1 MASGPPARA
10 RSMTAPVLVVHQG
23 LPRPRPSVIYQA
35 LPDGAILY
43 CAEQEL
49 YFGLNRVGACVWEH
63 LAPAC
68 ATLDELAR
76 AVSARFANCSVE
88 GVRRDAAQLIE
99 QLRDRALVV
108 TTPTA

>member
-1 MASGPPARA
+1 
-10 RSMTAPVLVVHQG
+10 MTAPVLVVHQG

-35 LPDGAILY
+35 LPDCGILY

-68 ATLDELAR
+68 ATLDDLAR
-76 AVSARFANCSVE
+76 AVAAQFANTSVE
-88 GVRRDAAQLIE
+88 RVRDDAAQLIQ
-99 QLRDRALVV
+99 QLHGRALLISA
-108 TTPTA
+108 PTA